1 MASLLEDLRN
11 DLVCQMCQNHAR
23 PGKRQ
28 WYRCLKLHQICQDCK
43 VITDDLVEFDRY
55 KCSCGEP
62 ISKEYCKMTEKWL
75 SSPGLKFNCGNAKNG
90 CQETHSENA
99 LLEHESECIYRF
111 VPCPFKALNNWCKKR
126 VTYQKVIQHYE
137 KRHNILKE
145 LKAPVA
151 WNELAMS
158 GRKGF
163 FRPVKISFSNR
174 MFLLCSKTDSLIHY
188 QWVYLLG
195 SPNEAKHFSY
205 TLKFNGLDTI
215 TFQGRVASID
225 ESFQTISGK
234 CFAIPHKNF
243 KNQIV
248 DENSNYEYSLNIR
261 NLKEE
266 AKDENYESGISDN
279 DGDDAKL

>member
-1 MASLLEDLRN
+1 MHL
-11 DLVCQMCQNHAR
+11 
-23 PGKRQ
+23 P
-28 WYRCLKLHQICQDCK
+28 IC
-43 VITDDLVEFDRY
+43 
-55 KCSCGEP
+55 
-62 ISKEYCKMTEKWL
+62 SKAF
-75 SSPGLKFNCGNAKNG
+75 FNG
-90 CQETHSENA
+90 
-99 LLEHESECIYRF
+99 
-111 VPCPFKALNNWCKKR
+111 CKKR
-126 VTYQKVIQHYE
+126 VTFQKVIQHYE
-137 KRHNILKE
+137 KRHDTLKE
-145 LKAPVA
+145 LKTPVA

-158 GRKGF
+158 GRDCF
-163 FRPVKISFSNR
+163 FPLVKTSVTNR

-225 ESFQTISGK
+225 ESFDTISGK
-234 CFAIPHKNF
+234 CFSIAHKSF
-243 KNQIV
+243 KAQIV
-248 DENSNYEYSLNIR
+248 NEDRKYEYSLIIR